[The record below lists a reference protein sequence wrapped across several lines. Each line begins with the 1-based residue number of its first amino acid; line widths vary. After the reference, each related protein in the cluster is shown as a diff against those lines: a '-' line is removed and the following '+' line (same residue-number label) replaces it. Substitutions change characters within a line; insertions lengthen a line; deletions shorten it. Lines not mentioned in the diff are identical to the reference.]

1 MFEIKEID
9 PHQYRVKTR
18 NATLRVMAL
27 FIVIGFLTSYFFPS
41 LFGEN
46 PHNLLTLQIIGAL
59 IGLGLVFWITAKF
72 FKHQAW
78 MKEAMYGWQLKRSL
92 MHITNAMRPLQEKVE
107 AGDVE
112 AMKILRFYHLGIT
125 QMYTFEQNTSGLI
138 DLKSEKEQLEAKMR
152 ELGLDTEQT
161 QFDLA
166 KLKVVIGD
174 KEQE

>member
-1 MFEIKEID
+1 MFEIKDID
-9 PHQYRVKTR
+9 PQEYRTKTR
-18 NATLRVMAL
+18 NATLRIMGL
-27 FIVIGFLTSYFFPS
+27 FIVVGFLTSYFFPS

-46 PHNLLTLQIIGAL
+46 PHNLLTLQIMGAL
-59 IGLGLVFWITAKF
+59 IGLGVVFWITAKF

-92 MHITNAMRPLQEKVE
+92 MHITNAMRPLQEKAE

-138 DLKSEKEQLEAKMR
+138 DLKVEKDQLEAKMR

-161 QFDLA
+161 QFELA
-166 KLKVVIGD
+166 KLKAVIGD
-174 KEQE
+174 KKQN

>member
-27 FIVIGFLTSYFFPS
+27 FIVIGFLTSYFFPR

-46 PHNLLTLQIIGAL
+46 PHNLLTLQIMGAL
-59 IGLGLVFWITAKF
+59 IGLGIVFWITAKF
-72 FKHQAW
+72 FRHQAW

-92 MHITNAMRPLQEKVE
+92 MHITNAMRPLHEKAE

-138 DLKSEKEQLEAKMR
+138 DLKSEKEQLEATMR

-161 QFDLA
+161 QFELV
-166 KLKVVIGD
+166 KLKAVVGD
-174 KEQE
+174 KEQN

>member
-9 PHQYRVKTR
+9 PHHYRVKTR

-27 FIVIGFLTSYFFPS
+27 FIALGFLTSYFFPK

-46 PHNLLTLQIIGAL
+46 PHNLLTLQIMGAL
-59 IGLGLVFWITAKF
+59 IGLGIVFWITAKF
-72 FKHQAW
+72 FRHQPW
-78 MKEAMYGWQLKRSL
+78 MQEAMYGWQLKRSL

-107 AGDVE
+107 AGDTE

-138 DLKSEKEQLEAKMR
+138 DLKVEKDQLAAKMR
-152 ELGLDTEQT
+152 ELGLETEQT
-161 QFDLA
+161 QFELA
-166 KLKVVIGD
+166 KLKAVIGD
-174 KEQE
+174 KEQN